1 MAPAVDT
8 IRSLTMSASGIVIRR
23 VVKPVGDPL
32 KPPVVIPA
40 PKISSVAYP
49 VVTFPLLALVAVPAA
64 DAVLSR
70 GLDASRPLYSVIRT
84 SAYGTGLLNTT
95 VTLFV
100 PAAADLMFGAS

>member
-1 MAPAVDT
+1 MTQPPDTFASAALGPVVVT

-40 PKISSVAYP
+40 PKMSSVAYP
-49 VVTFPLLALVAVPAA
+49 VVTFPLLALGAVPAA

-70 GLDASRPLYSVIRT
+70 GLDGSRPLYSVIRT
-84 SAYGTGLLNTT
+84 SA
-95 VTLFV
+95 
-100 PAAADLMFGAS
+100 